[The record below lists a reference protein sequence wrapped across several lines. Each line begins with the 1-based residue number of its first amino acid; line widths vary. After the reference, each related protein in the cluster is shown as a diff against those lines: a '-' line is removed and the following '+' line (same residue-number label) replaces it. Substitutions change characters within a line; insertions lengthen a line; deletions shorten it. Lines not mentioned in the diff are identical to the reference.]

1 MTYSI
6 PPRHQFIAGLLI
18 LPAFLLQDILWVKAV
33 ITILFIFLSLV
44 TGKSFRLLPNLII
57 LLSIVVIN
65 LFQPHG
71 KVLLTLFRF
80 PVTLGA
86 LEIGIERALTLIGMI
101 YISRFSVR
109 KGLILPGRLGSL
121 LGQVFYNFERVTE
134 SWRDLP
140 KLPIAQKLDKLLWIL
155 EEEGEVQ
162 STPIVTS
169 DPSAGLPTLL
179 AYGGLFILIAGI
191 WMGIFL

>member
-18 LPAFLLQDILWVKAV
+18 LPAFLLQDLLWVKVAL
-33 ITILFIFLSLV
+33 TFLFILLSTL

-57 LLSIVVIN
+57 LLSIVIIN

-71 KVLLTLFRF
+71 KVFLTLLRF
-80 PVTLGA
+80 PITQGA
-86 LEIGIERALTLIGMI
+86 LEVGLERAFTLIGMI
-101 YISRFSVR
+101 YISRFSVK
-109 KGLILPGRLGSL
+109 KGLVLPGRLGSL

-140 KLPIAQKLDKLLWIL
+140 KLPITQKLDRLLWTL
-155 EEEGEVQ
+155 EEEGGVQ
-162 STPIVTS
+162 NSSTVAS
-169 DPSAGLPTLL
+169 DPSVGLPTLI
-179 AYGGLFILIAGI
+179 AYGGLCILIAGI
-191 WMGIFL
+191 WIGVFL